1 MSIATDEAEKRYGNQ
16 AEPGS
21 TFWYRIEEDQM
32 SKRIAY
38 VAGRHAEPTE
48 TEIDAAARAMA
59 ARNAD
64 STAPEDVDVEFSQ
77 WRRDKYLLDA
87 KAALLA
93 ARKAVAE

>member
-1 MSIATDEAEKRYGNQ
+1 
-16 AEPGS
+16 
-21 TFWYRIEEDQM
+21 
-32 SKRIAY
+32 
-38 VAGRHAEPTE
+38 
-48 TEIDAAARAMA
+48 MA